1 MTNPSA
7 AAMYNLPQ
15 KQRLILP
22 IISHDLT
29 YLQLFARPLTRGI
42 TGYFYCW
49 KNMDQYVLFVLLSPF
64 AIAIAST
71 LAAYCWR
78 RRSIPTARALAW
90 TLAAAAAYLFFNTLE
105 LVNPTQQGTFIF
117 AQLGYLCIGALT
129 VNWMAFALA
138 FANRMNALKSRLFPF
153 LWVIPVITAVLVFTN
168 PSHHLIWKE
177 YSFIPVS
184 HGFLLMHVSAYGS
197 WFWVF
202 WLQSYLLILVGAA
215 LIGWNTFSTRRP
227 LPMQAWLALAG
238 ALLPLIVNLVYVLRL
253 IPGFI
258 KDYSPLSYAFSG
270 LFFAVSIFRYRLLE
284 LPLLARSI
292 LIDKMSD
299 GMLTLDTLGRIA
311 DFNPAA
317 LHIFSGLAFTA
328 PVIGATFPY
337 LDGYIQQF
345 ESQPETEMIESE
357 IVLPRA
363 DGKAYYDLQIRRLY
377 NQNGPE
383 VIGYLV
389 SLHDVTEH
397 NRLLQSARQLATEDA
412 LTGVFNRRHF
422 IELAREELERPR
434 THPICFSILM
444 IDIDYFKQV
453 NDSLGHIG
461 GDQILHGFAQ
471 RLRAL
476 LRSTDLLGRIGGDE
490 FIVLL
495 PDTNLEDA
503 RRLAERLCSQ
513 VAERPIETEEY
524 GALPITISIGV
535 SECSAEY
542 SERLEPVIAL
552 ADKGLYQAK
561 GLGRNCVRIF
571 DFSSGL
577 HLKK

>member
-1 MTNPSA
+1 
-7 AAMYNLPQ
+7 
-15 KQRLILP
+15 
-22 IISHDLT
+22 
-29 YLQLFARPLTRGI
+29 
-42 TGYFYCW
+42 
-49 KNMDQYVLFVLLSPF
+49 MDQYALFVLLSPF

-78 RRSIPTARALAW
+78 RRNLPTARALAW

-105 LVNPTQQGTFIF
+105 LVNPTRQGTFVF
-117 AQLGYLCIGALT
+117 AQVGYLCIGALT

-138 FANRMNALKSRLFPF
+138 FANRINALKSRLFPF
-153 LWVIPVITAVLVFTN
+153 LWVIPAITAVLVFTN

-177 YSFIPVS
+177 YFFIPVS
-184 HGFLLMHVSAYGS
+184 HGFLLMRVSAYGS

-202 WLQSYLLILVGAA
+202 WLQSYFLILIGAA

-238 ALLPLIVNLVYVLRL
+238 ALLPLIVNLVYVLHL

-270 LFFAVSIFRYRLLE
+270 LFFAISIFRYRLLE

-317 LHIFSGLAFTA
+317 LHIFSGLAFAA

-345 ESQPETEMIESE
+345 DNQPETDMIESE
-357 IVLPRA
+357 IVLPRT

-377 NQNGPE
+377 NQKGPE
-383 VIGYLV
+383 EIGYLV

-397 NRLLQSARQLATEDA
+397 NKLLQSARQMATEDA

-422 IELAREELERPR
+422 IELARQEMERPR

-476 LRSTDLLGRIGGDE
+476 LRSSDLLGRIGGDE

-542 SERLEPVIAL
+542 SERLEPVIAV

-571 DFSSGL
+571 DFSSGMQ
-577 HLKK
+577 LKK